1 MLHSGAH
8 ARHMVRLFGSA
19 LVLFVAIIAAAL
31 FFPPREQTAAP
42 APAAAPQE
50 PAPPPVGPG
59 QVSLEF
65 DEATINRLAAGSLG
79 GTAIDAGPL
88 GAATVRDL
96 SVKLRS
102 GQIQATGTA
111 VLGPTPLPIALA
123 GTVVAENARPR
134 LSLSD
139 ARIGGVQLPQAA
151 RLGVEQALQ
160 APVDLLIAGQAIRVS
175 SITIGNG
182 KLTIIGSR
190 A

>member
-1 MLHSGAH
+1 ML
-8 ARHMVRLFGSA
+8 RLFGSA

-31 FFPPREQTAAP
+31 FFPARDQPSGAP
-42 APAAAPQE
+42 ASAPVSAPAVSE
-50 PAPPPVGPG
+50 PVPPPVAPG
-59 QVSLEF
+59 QVALEF
-65 DEATINRLAAGSLG
+65 DEATINRVAAGGLG
-79 GTAIDAGPL
+79 GMAIDAGPL

-96 SVKLRS
+96 SVRLRT

-123 GTVVAENARPR
+123 GTIVAENSRPR

-139 ARIGGVQLPQAA
+139 ARIGGVQMPQAA
-151 RLGVEQALQ
+151 RAGVEQALQ
-160 APVDLLIAGQAIRVS
+160 GQVDQLIAGQPLRVS
-175 SITIGNG
+175 SVTIGNG